1 MAGKVLVNE
10 NKIDKAGTEINPELP
25 IRLLGQDIP
34 LCKSG
39 WIEAG
44 KSLAGISSGFNR

>member
-34 LCKSG
+34 YVS
-39 WIEAG
+39 
-44 KSLAGISSGFNR
+44 RVD